1 MLERLFRTSP
11 LGIAMAMLLA
21 FTASG
26 CHGRLAQKQEYFS
39 PTSAVRDG
47 SGARTERVL
56 RYHQAA
62 QAARRACNAA
72 EPVAADIVSARAA
85 WLRHCATTGRSR
97 AAHGGL
103 SNAFDRWVNEE
114 VRQLPTPTETA
125 ASVGGGS

>member
-1 MLERLFRTSP
+1 
-11 LGIAMAMLLA
+11 MLLA
-21 FTASG
+21 FAASG

-39 PTSAVRDG
+39 PTSAARAG

-62 QAARRACNAA
+62 QAAGRACNAA
-72 EPVAADIVSARAA
+72 EPVAGDVVSDRAA
-85 WLRHCATTGRSR
+85 WLRLCATPGRSQ

-114 VRQLPTPTETA
+114 VRPLPAPSETG
-125 ASVGGGS
+125 ASIGGGS